1 LGLTFKEN
9 CPDLRNSKVA
19 DVVRELKEYGCEV
32 HVHDP
37 IAAPEEALLEYGIGL
52 SCWDQLPVADAMV
65 AAVSHREY
73 LSMPLDDI
81 FDRLKQGGVFVDVK
95 SAYKGKDIQS
105 SGITVWRL

>member
-1 LGLTFKEN
+1 
-9 CPDLRNSKVA
+9 
-19 DVVRELKEYGCEV
+19 VRELKEYGCEV

-81 FDRLKQGGVFVDVK
+81 FDRLKQGGVFVVVK
-95 SAYKGKDIQS
+95 SAYRGKDIQS